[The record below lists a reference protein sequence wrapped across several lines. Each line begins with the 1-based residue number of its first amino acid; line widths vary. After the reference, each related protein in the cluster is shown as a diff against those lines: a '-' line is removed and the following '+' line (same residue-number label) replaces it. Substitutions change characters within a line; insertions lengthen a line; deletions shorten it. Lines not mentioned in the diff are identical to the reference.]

1 MNKQITASNRKAY
14 HEYSILDKY
23 EAGIELFGT
32 EVKSLREAQANLK
45 ESYVIIRKNQ
55 AWVSGMHINPY
66 SNTGHEGH
74 DPIRNR
80 RLLLNKR
87 EILKIKQAIDQKGLT
102 AVPLKLYFNNN
113 GWAKLEIGL
122 AKGKKIY
129 DKRADIKKKEVD
141 KQIRRDFKSKLS
153 I

>member
-14 HEYSILDKY
+14 HEYNILDKY

-129 DKRADIKKKEVD
+129 DKKSSIKERDIKRVMQREL
-141 KQIRRDFKSKLS
+141 RDRYK
-153 I
+153 

>member
-1 MNKQITASNRKAY
+1 MIIIATNKKANFDY
-14 HEYSILDKY
+14 FIKDKY
-23 EAGIELFGT
+23 EAGIELMGS

-45 ESYVIIRKNQ
+45 ESYVVIRKNQ
-55 AWVSGMHINPY
+55 AWISGMHINPY

-74 DPIRNR
+74 DPLRNR

-87 EILKIKQAIDQKGLT
+87 EILKIKQNIDQKGLT

-122 AKGKKIY
+122 AKGKKVF
-129 DKRADIKKKEVD
+129 DKKNSIKERDIK
-141 KQIRRDFKSKLS
+141 RDMQRELRDRYK
-153 I
+153 

>member
-87 EILKIKQAIDQKGLT
+87 EINKIKQSIEQKGLT

-129 DKRADIKKKEVD
+129 DKKSSIKEKDIK
-141 KQIRRDFKSKLS
+141 RDMQRELRDRYK
-153 I
+153 

>member
-14 HEYSILDKY
+14 HEYNILDKY

-55 AWVSGMHINPY
+55 AWVSGMHINSY

-129 DKRADIKKKEVD
+129 DKKSSIKERDIK
-141 KQIRRDFKSKLS
+141 RDMQRELRDRYK
-153 I
+153 

>member
-1 MNKQITASNRKAY
+1 MNQQIAASNRKAY
-14 HEYSILDKY
+14 HEYHILDKY

-55 AWVSGMHINPY
+55 AWISGMRINRY

-74 DPIRNR
+74 DPVRNR
-80 RLLLNKR
+80 RLLLNKK
-87 EILKIKQAIDQKGLT
+87 EILKIKQNIEQKGLT
-102 AVPLKLYFNNN
+102 VIPLKLYFNSN

-122 AKGKKIY
+122 AKGKKIF
-129 DKRADIKKKEVD
+129 DKKNSIKERDIK
-141 KQIRRDFKSKLS
+141 RDMQRELRSKYK
-153 I
+153 

>member
-1 MNKQITASNRKAY
+1 MNQQIAASNRKAY
-14 HEYSILDKY
+14 HEYHILDKY

-45 ESYVIIRKNQ
+45 ESYVIVRKNQ
-55 AWVSGMHINPY
+55 AWISGMHINRY

-87 EILKIKQAIDQKGLT
+87 EILKIKQNIEQKGLT
-102 AVPLKLYFNNN
+102 VVPLKLYFSEN
-113 GWAKLEIGL
+113 GWAKVEIGL
-122 AKGKKIY
+122 AKGKKIF
-129 DKRADIKKKEVD
+129 DKKNSIKERDIKRDMQREIRD
-141 KQIRRDFKSKLS
+141 KYK
-153 I
+153 

>member
-55 AWVSGMHINPY
+55 AWASGMHINPY
-66 SNTGHEGH
+66 SNTGPEGH

-129 DKRADIKKKEVD
+129 DKKTSIKERDIK
-141 KQIRRDFKSKLS
+141 RDMQRELRDRYK
-153 I
+153 

>member
-14 HEYSILDKY
+14 HEYNILDKY

-102 AVPLKLYFNNN
+102 AVPLKLYFNNI

-129 DKRADIKKKEVD
+129 DKKSSIKERDIK
-141 KQIRRDFKSKLS
+141 RDMQRELRDSYK
-153 I
+153 

>member
-87 EILKIKQAIDQKGLT
+87 EIFKIKQSIEQKGLT

-129 DKRADIKKKEVD
+129 DKKSSIKEKDIK
-141 KQIRRDFKSKLS
+141 RDMQRQLRDRYK
-153 I
+153 

>member
-87 EILKIKQAIDQKGLT
+87 EIFKIKQSIEQKGLT

-129 DKRADIKKKEVD
+129 DKKTSIKERDIK
-141 KQIRRDFKSKLS
+141 RDIQRELRDRYK
-153 I
+153 

>member
-14 HEYSILDKY
+14 HEYNILDIY

-45 ESYVIIRKNQ
+45 ESYVVIRKNQ

-66 SNTGHEGH
+66 SNTGHDGH

-87 EILKIKQAIDQKGLT
+87 EIFKIKQAIDQKGLT

-129 DKRADIKKKEVD
+129 DKKSSIKERDIKRDMQRELRD
-141 KQIRRDFKSKLS
+141 KYK
-153 I
+153 

>member
-14 HEYSILDKY
+14 HEYNILDKY

-45 ESYVIIRKNQ
+45 ESYVVIRKNQ

-66 SNTGHEGH
+66 SNTGHDGH

-87 EILKIKQAIDQKGLT
+87 EIFKIKQAIDQKGLT

-129 DKRADIKKKEVD
+129 DKKSSIKERDIKRDIQRELRD
-141 KQIRRDFKSKLS
+141 KYK
-153 I
+153 

>member
-14 HEYSILDKY
+14 HEYNNLDKY
-23 EAGIELFGT
+23 EAGIDLFGT

-129 DKRADIKKKEVD
+129 DKKSSIKERDIK
-141 KQIRRDFKSKLS
+141 RDMQRELRDRYK
-153 I
+153 

>member
-14 HEYSILDKY
+14 HEYNILDKY

-66 SNTGHEGH
+66 SNTGHDGH

-87 EILKIKQAIDQKGLT
+87 EIFKIKQAIDQKGLT

-129 DKRADIKKKEVD
+129 DKKSSIKERDIKRDIQRELRD
-141 KQIRRDFKSKLS
+141 KYK
-153 I
+153 

>member
-1 MNKQITASNRKAY
+1 MNQQISASNRKAY
-14 HEYSILDKY
+14 HEYHILDKY

-45 ESYVIIRKNQ
+45 ESYVIVRKNQ
-55 AWVSGMHINPY
+55 AWISGMHINRY

-87 EILKIKQAIDQKGLT
+87 EILKIKQNIEQKGLT
-102 AVPLKLYFNNN
+102 VVPLKLYFSEN
-113 GWAKLEIGL
+113 GWAKVEIGL
-122 AKGKKIY
+122 AKGKKIF
-129 DKRADIKKKEVD
+129 DKKNSIKERDIKRDMQREIRD
-141 KQIRRDFKSKLS
+141 KYK
-153 I
+153 

>member
-14 HEYSILDKY
+14 HEYNILDKY

-87 EILKIKQAIDQKGLT
+87 EIYKIKQAIDQKGLT

-122 AKGKKIY
+122 AKGKKTY
-129 DKRADIKKKEVD
+129 DKKTSIKERDIK
-141 KQIRRDFKSKLS
+141 RDMQRELRDRYK
-153 I
+153 

>member
-1 MNKQITASNRKAY
+1 MNQQIAASNRKAY
-14 HEYSILDKY
+14 HEYHILDKY

-45 ESYVIIRKNQ
+45 ESYVIVRKNQ
-55 AWVSGMHINPY
+55 AWISGMHINRY

-87 EILKIKQAIDQKGLT
+87 EILKIKQNIEQKGLT
-102 AVPLKLYFNNN
+102 VVPLKLYFSEN
-113 GWAKLEIGL
+113 GWAKVEIGL
-122 AKGKKIY
+122 AKGKKIF
-129 DKRADIKKKEVD
+129 DKKSSIKERDIKRDMQRELRD
-141 KQIRRDFKSKLS
+141 KYK
-153 I
+153 